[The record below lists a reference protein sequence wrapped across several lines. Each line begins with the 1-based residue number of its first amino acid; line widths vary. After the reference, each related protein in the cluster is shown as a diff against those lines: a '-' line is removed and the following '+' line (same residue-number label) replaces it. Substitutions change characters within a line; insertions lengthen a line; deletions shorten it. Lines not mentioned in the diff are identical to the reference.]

1 MPQLVGKRLAYEDI
15 DISEE
20 FKTSG
25 FKMDVTDKNI
35 SLTIPRIKKEDEG
48 LYYCAE
54 SFMDD
59 FILSSGTYLAVTG
72 NGDVKVSVL
81 QHGMWD
87 SIRCES
93 GSSTHTCVYNV
104 SKNILSFN
112 DTGTYYCTMALCG
125 NIVSGNGT
133 PVQYENVPKLG
144 PEVIYLTVA
153 VGVCVVVIFAQ
164 AFIICK
170 VRNCEQSR
178 VRSQKCSTVEKTSNQ
193 GRDAEEM
200 NYAALH
206 FNKRNTNKMK
216 RKGEKPKD
224 CVYSEVR
231 HAT

>member
-1 MPQLVGKRLAYEDI
+1 MPLWFLFLSLNILTQAVDFSRPSFLSVKPGEGVTLHCSFGPVQTSKNVFWYKQKFGEMPQR
-15 DISEE
+15 
-20 FKTSG
+20 
-25 FKMDVTDKNI
+25 NI
-35 SLTIPRIKKEDEG
+35 SLTIPNIKKEDEG

-144 PEVIYLTVA
+144 W
-153 VGVCVVVIFAQ
+153 
-164 AFIICK
+164 
-170 VRNCEQSR
+170 
-178 VRSQKCSTVEKTSNQ
+178 
-193 GRDAEEM
+193 
-200 NYAALH
+200 
-206 FNKRNTNKMK
+206 
-216 RKGEKPKD
+216 
-224 CVYSEVR
+224 
-231 HAT
+231 